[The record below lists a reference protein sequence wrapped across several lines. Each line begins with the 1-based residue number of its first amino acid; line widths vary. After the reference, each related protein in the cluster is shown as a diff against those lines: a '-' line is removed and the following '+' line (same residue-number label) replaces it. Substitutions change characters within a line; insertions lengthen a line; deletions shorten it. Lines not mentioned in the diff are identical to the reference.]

1 VPPAGV
7 RAADDGHV
15 RWTSSECPQQP
26 PVTLGVH
33 HDRCE
38 NEEDVRVTFSVDNAQ
53 TAARAVLARV
63 QAV

>member
-1 VPPAGV
+1 MGSPLDVLGVPA
-7 RAADDGHV
+7 
-15 RWTSSECPQQP
+15 QP

-63 QAV
+63 QAE